1 MPWAAA
7 GVAAIGAA
15 GSIASGV
22 MGANAAEDAS
32 KRQQQSQQDTLNWI
46 KQVYGNSVDNLQPF
60 IGAGQSAVG
69 SLLGFY
75 GLPGGNSGGAKQSFE
90 NYKNTDFYQFPLKQA
105 NLATDRALAASGLI
119 GSGAQL
125 RDVSALN
132 AGYASQGFG
141 QYLSGLGGLANSG
154 QNAAS
159 SLGNIGNSAG
169 GIVGGANTQ
178 YGNAGAAGI
187 MGANN
192 SMTAGIGGAIG
203 SLTNPNAISAFKGLS
218 QSSYGSGQSYAS
230 VDPYGQSVAPLS
242 YYDPSVA
249 AS

>member
-7 GVAAIGAA
+7 GAVIGAA

-46 KQVYGNSVDNLQPF
+46 KNVYSGSEKNLQPF
-60 IGAGQSAVG
+60 IGGGQSALG
-69 SLLGFY
+69 SLMGFY
-75 GLPGGNSGGAKQSFE
+75 GLPGGNSGGAQQSFQSFQ
-90 NYKNTDFYQFPLKQA
+90 NTPFYQFPLQQA
-105 NLATDRALAASGLI
+105 NLETSRALAASGLI

-125 RDVSALN
+125 RDVSKLN

-192 SMTAGIGGAIG
+192 SLTSGMGGAIG
-203 SLTNPNAISAFKGLS
+203 ALTNPNAISAFKGLS

-242 YYDPSVA
+242 YYDPSVP